1 MSTTDVDHPLD
12 DDESARGREPRL
24 AVIVVGIVAVI
35 AIGFV
40 AVLATVDTAGDGG
53 RRSQLVGRLAPTIA
67 GDTLDGGSFDL
78 ASQRG
83 RWVIVNFFATWCTP
97 CIVEHPELVAFQERH
112 RELGD
117 ASVVSVVFDDD
128 PDDARR
134 FFEDRGGDWPV
145 VVDQDRSV
153 AVAYGVPQVPES
165 FVVAPD
171 GTVLFLFTGGVTAAQ
186 LDDVIQQYEAAAG
199 DS

>member
-1 MSTTDVDHPLD
+1 MSTTDADLPLD
-12 DDESARGREPRL
+12 DATDGGGEPRL
-24 AVIVVGIVAVI
+24 AMIVVGIVAVV

-40 AVLATVDTAGDGG
+40 AILATRDTAGEGG
-53 RRSQLVGRLAPTIA
+53 RRSQLIGQLAPAVA
-67 GDTLDGGSFDL
+67 GETLDGGTFDL
-78 ASQRG
+78 ASHRG

-97 CIVEHPELVAFQERH
+97 CIVEHPELVTFQERH

-128 PDDARR
+128 PDEARR

-145 VVDQDRSV
+145 VVDEDRSI

-165 FVVAPD
+165 FVVSPN
-171 GTVLFLFTGGVTAAQ
+171 GTVAQLFTGGVTAAQ
-186 LDDVIQQYEAAAG
+186 LDDVIEQITEAEAG
-199 DS
+199 S

>member
-1 MSTTDVDHPLD
+1 MSTTDADLPLD
-12 DDESARGREPRL
+12 DATDGGGEPRL
-24 AVIVVGIVAVI
+24 AMIVVGIVAVV

-40 AVLATVDTAGDGG
+40 AILATRDTAGEGG
-53 RRSQLVGRLAPTIA
+53 RRSQLIGQLAPAVA
-67 GDTLDGGSFDL
+67 GETLDGGTFDL
-78 ASQRG
+78 ASHRG

-97 CIVEHPELVAFQERH
+97 CIVEHPELVTFQERH

-128 PDDARR
+128 PDEARR

-145 VVDQDRSV
+145 VVDGDRSI

-165 FVVAPD
+165 FVVSPN
-171 GTVLFLFTGGVTAAQ
+171 GTVAQLFTGGVTAAQ
-186 LDDVIQQYEAAAG
+186 LDDVIEQITEAEAR
-199 DS
+199 S

>member
-1 MSTTDVDHPLD
+1 MSPTDPVLPI
-12 DDESARGREPRL
+12 DDEAPERGPRL
-24 AVIVVGIVAVI
+24 AVIVVGVVAVFL
-35 AIGFV
+35 IGFV
-40 AVLATVDTAGDGG
+40 AILATRDTAGEGG
-53 RRSQLVGRLAPTIA
+53 RRSQLIGRLAPSIS
-67 GDTLDGGSFDL
+67 GETLDGGTFDL

-97 CIVEHPELVAFQERH
+97 CIVEHPELVDFHERH
-112 RELGD
+112 QEAGD

-134 FFEDRGGDWPV
+134 FFEDRGGEWPV
-145 VVDQDRSV
+145 VVDEDRAV

-171 GTVLFLFTGGVTAAQ
+171 GTVLHLFTGGITAAQ
-186 LDDVIQQYEAAAG
+186 LDGLIEQYEAAAE
-199 DS
+199 DAS